1 MLFSCEV
8 ETIKNSRNKNKN
20 ATTTKI
26 SSNSNSNH
34 NSKSKK
40 ATITKPA
47 TATTTQPPPPKLTL
61 WVFVLLLTVLALSEV
76 DLEELSE
83 GPVVLHQL
91 CVAAHLRDL
100 AVTQHHDLVHQGEPV
115 NSVRHQHAC
124 LTSQWDGER
133 WMVGVSSA
141 EYMQYGKIL

>member
-1 MLFSCEV
+1 MSNVVFCEV
-8 ETIKNSRNKNKN
+8 KTVKNSRNNNKN
-20 ATTTKI
+20 DTTTKI
-26 SSNSNSNH
+26 SSNSNH

-40 ATITKPA
+40 ATRTKPT

-61 WVFVLLLTVLALSEV
+61 WVFIPLLTVLALSEV
-76 DLEELSE
+76 NLEELSE

-124 LTSQWDGER
+124 LTSQWDGEW
-133 WMVGVSSA
+133 WMVGVSLA
-141 EYMQYGKIL
+141 EYMQYGKTL